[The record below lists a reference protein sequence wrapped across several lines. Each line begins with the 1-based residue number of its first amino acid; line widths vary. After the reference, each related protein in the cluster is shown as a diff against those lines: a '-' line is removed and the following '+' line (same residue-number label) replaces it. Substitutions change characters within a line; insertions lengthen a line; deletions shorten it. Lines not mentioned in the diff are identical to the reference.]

1 MFMIYNIRMYAYIFK
16 EKGMLEKTELNEPL
30 LYDESGA
37 LLAPLYLSPCSS
49 DVHTVYAGNGPRR
62 ENLVLGHEGI
72 AKVIK
77 AGKSVKDF
85 REGDIVA
92 VSAVMPEKE
101 KPAGPS
107 EALISENSENL
118 TGHENFPFSG
128 CKLGRNID
136 GMWQEVF
143 YVPSADENLSRLPA
157 GISFED
163 ALMAVDVMAT
173 GYTAADDADIKENQT
188 VAVLGTGAVGLM
200 AIAAAHEKSAH
211 VIAVGSELRKINSEL
226 AMEFGADA
234 VISYKDGH
242 ILKGILPQNGSAENI
257 PERSPLA
264 NSLSQGT
271 VDTILDC
278 TSGKGVDACIITG
291 GMPDA
296 LKTACDIIKYGTGI
310 AVNVAYIEGNG
321 DVSLP
326 VFSLGRGMSGKT
338 FKFSLSNGGRKWT
351 EKMLEK
357 AKTLRPGKM
366 ITKKL
371 KGFDS
376 IPAALSVMKDRD
388 NETIKIMIEV

>member
-1 MFMIYNIRMYAYIFK
+1 MFMIYNVLMYAYIFK
-16 EKGMLEKTELNEPL
+16 EKGILEKKCLNEPL
-30 LYDESGA
+30 LSDENGA
-37 LLAPLYLSPCSS
+37 LLTPLILSPCSS

-62 ENLVLGHEGI
+62 DNLVLGHEGI
-72 AKVIK
+72 AKVLK
-77 AGKSVKDF
+77 TGRNVKDF

-92 VSAVMPEKE
+92 VSAVMPDSQNHTV
-101 KPAGPS
+101 P
-107 EALISENSENL
+107 L
-118 TGHENFPFSG
+118 TGHENTPFSG

-143 YVPSADENLSRLPA
+143 FVPCADENLSRIPA
-157 GISFED
+157 GTSIED

-200 AIAAAHEKSAH
+200 AIAAAHEKKAH
-211 VIAVGSELRKINSEL
+211 VIAVGSEKRKKNTEL

-278 TSGKGVDACIITG
+278 TLGKGVDACIITG

-310 AVNVAYIEGNG
+310 AVNVAYIEGSG

-326 VFSLGRGMSGKT
+326 VFSLGRGMAGKT
-338 FKFSLSNGGRKWT
+338 FKFSLSKGGRKWT
-351 EKMLEK
+351 EEMLEK
-357 AKTLRPGKM
+357 AKTVGPGKM